1 MVLAWD
7 YCKLQL
13 SNIMSS
19 SSILLLHVI
28 IMALTISPTPTYS
41 QRLQSLI
48 SLQELLSTNPPTSTS
63 GNVNIINTS
72 SSTGESLLLALAYLP
87 FLFFFSTGDGIPIN
101 ALGSYES
108 FAAASLAMQHLNT
121 GDGSIV
127 PELSDIH
134 KRCPLQFTSKA
145 FDTEAS
151 QRVGVDHIISIT
163 DRSKTDQLLPCGILG
178 AAYSSISVPTSII
191 SGLRGFPQISPI
203 STSSALDDKS
213 QYKLFG
219 RTVPNDDGTAIPLL
233 AKLEEWNVNYLAVLH
248 VDDAYGNA
256 FAKGINLAAQQV
268 PNLQVETVDISYSPS
283 DEEVLEAINK
293 LKNTQYTYFFGILFS
308 EDIDRI
314 MTEAFNQGI
323 AGDGIHQW
331 LFSDGL
337 GSYIGSKQFEE
348 GSPLAKAFRGTG
360 VLSAVGGIPGIESY
374 DKLVSS
380 LQQLNNEDDVAYL
393 ESLLPSDYIDGKVV
407 NHTVVTRGKDFLTTP
422 GLVAPFLYDA
432 VVLIGMA
439 ACRLVE
445 QFNVTDDEYFTG
457 EELYDALLSNLTSF
471 EGTSGRVVL
480 DSTTGT
486 RDPRSALYS
495 LTNFIDDEDASD
507 DDNVQFKSVGTDVF
521 KFGQWESLAP
531 YTFND
536 GTQKVALDLPALE
549 TNSNYLSTG
558 LRVVG
563 LLLCCAVFVMS
574 AAFTYWTYAN
584 RCERV
589 VKSSQPIFLYLLTG
603 GIVILGE

>member
-1 MVLAWD
+1 
-7 YCKLQL
+7 
-13 SNIMSS
+13 
-19 SSILLLHVI
+19 
-28 IMALTISPTPTYS
+28 MALTISPTPTYS

-134 KRCPLQFTSKA
+134 KRCPLRFTSKA

-233 AKLEEWNVNYLAVLH
+233 AKLQEWNVNYLAVLH

-268 PNLQVETVDISYSPS
+268 NLQVETIDISYSPS
-283 DEEVLEAINK
+283 DEEVSEAINK

-331 LFSDGL
+331 LYSDGL
-337 GSYIGSKQFEE
+337 GNYIGSKQFEV
-348 GSPLAKAFRGTG
+348 GSPLAKAFRGTS

-380 LQQLNNEDDVAYL
+380 LQQLNNDDDVAYL

-407 NHTVVTRGKDFLTTP
+407 NHTVVTRGADFLSTP

-445 QFNVTDDEYFTG
+445 QSNGTTDEYFTG

-486 RDPRSALYS
+486 RDPRSSLYS
-495 LTNFIDDEDASD
+495 LTNFIDDGDIND
-507 DDNVQFKSVGTDVF
+507 MVQFKAVGTDLF
-521 KFGQWESLAP
+521 KVGDWESLAP

-549 TNSNYLSTG
+549 TNANYLSTG

-603 GIVILGE
+603 GIVILGEQRLCL